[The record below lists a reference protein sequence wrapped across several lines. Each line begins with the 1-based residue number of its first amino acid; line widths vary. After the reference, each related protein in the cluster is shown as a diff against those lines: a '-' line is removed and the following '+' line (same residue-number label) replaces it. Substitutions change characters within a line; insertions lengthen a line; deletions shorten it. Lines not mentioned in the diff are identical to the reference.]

1 MKTNLLIIC
10 SLLIS
15 ACTVVNNEYYQVY
28 PETETTTVKE
38 TVQVPVAAAEE
49 KTASQPVTQPTVTA
63 PVVAPVPEPI
73 VKTEVVTKEVIKE
86 VPKYIRV
93 SCGEVRLPN
102 LTKSPSL
109 PIDKLKQVDPKD
121 YLQMDKIIIGYISDL
136 RKIND
141 QNIELAKKA
150 IRQHKLKCKMTRD
163 RNK

>member
-1 MKTNLLIIC
+1 MKPNLLIIC

-15 ACTVVNNEYYQVY
+15 ACTVVYNEYYQVY
-28 PETETTTVKE
+28 PEAETATVKE
-38 TVQVPVAAAEE
+38 PAAPIAEE
-49 KTASQPVTQPTVTA
+49 KTASQPVTAPAPT
-63 PVVAPVPEPI
+63 PVVTPVAEPI

-86 VPKYIRV
+86 VPKYIRI

-163 RNK
+163 SNK

>member
-10 SLLIS
+10 SLLIN

-28 PETETTTVKE
+28 PEAETTTVKE
-38 TVQVPVAAAEE
+38 TVPVAAVTEE
-49 KTASQPVTQPTVTA
+49 KPASTPTVTA
-63 PVVAPVPEPI
+63 PVVTPVIEPI

-141 QNIELAKKA
+141 QNIELAKRA

-163 RNK
+163 SNK

>member
-28 PETETTTVKE
+28 PEAEMTTVKE
-38 TVQVPVAAAEE
+38 TVPVPVVAEE
-49 KTASQPVTQPTVTA
+49 KTASQPITA
-63 PVVAPVPEPI
+63 PAPTPVVTPLPEPI

-86 VPKYIRV
+86 VPKYIRI

-102 LTKSPSL
+102 LTRSPHL

-121 YLQMDKIIIGYISDL
+121 YLRMDKIIIGYISDL

-141 QNIELAKKA
+141 QNIELAKRA

-163 RNK
+163 SNK

>member
-10 SLLIS
+10 SLLFS

-38 TVQVPVAAAEE
+38 PVPAVPAAAEE
-49 KTASQPVTQPTVTA
+49 KTASTPAPTPVVQPVS
-63 PVVAPVPEPI
+63 EPI

>member
-1 MKTNLLIIC
+1 MKPNLLIIC

-28 PETETTTVKE
+28 PEAETTTVKE
-38 TVQVPVAAAEE
+38 TVPVAPVTVAEE
-49 KTASQPVTQPTVTA
+49 KTASTPTVTPA
-63 PVVAPVPEPI
+63 VTSVAEPI

-86 VPKYIRV
+86 VPKYIRI

-150 IRQHKLKCKMTRD
+150 IRQHKLKCKMTRGS
-163 RNK
+163 NK

>member
-28 PETETTTVKE
+28 PEAETTTVKE
-38 TVQVPVAAAEE
+38 PVPAVTAAAEE
-49 KTASQPVTQPTVTA
+49 KTASTPAPT